1 MDSCSS
7 TSPDTNTH
15 THSCLV
21 DGCRTLYFRER
32 GSRCHGHR
40 ARDSDTNFEVGGGVE
55 SATVTDQL
63 LKNVFQNSPNL
74 TKRLVLNL
82 GAYRALG

>member
-15 THSCLV
+15 THIAAW
-21 DGCRTLYFRER
+21 YFRER

-74 TKRLVLNL
+74 TKCLVLNL
-82 GAYRALG
+82 GAYRALD